1 MFDVVSIMLA
11 AFWISLIGGTTLLFL
26 LRLVEV
32 LTHRL
37 ALKKALFVL
46 FTPCSIGY
54 YLTFPEKT
62 TFRRLYYFLVI
73 LTFFLM
79 LIGSIFVI
87 YTHFL

>member
-1 MFDVVSIMLA
+1 
-11 AFWISLIGGTTLLFL
+11 LFL

-62 TFRRLYYFLVI
+62 TFRRLYYYLVI